1 MALSGEQLTVE
12 ATTKTNTRRWLHL
25 SQKEV
30 MCYLMVLPAMLV
42 ILLVVF
48 LPIAQTFWFSLHDI
62 DKRMGDRPEPFIGLQ
77 NYINAFTDPDTSTR
91 LFDAFGFTT
100 RFAVV
105 SVGLEFVFGLGVA
118 LVLNRNFRG
127 QGLVRAIVLIPWSIT
142 TVVVAQM
149 WGLIYNSEFGILNST
164 LKGLGIIDKDQ
175 LWTANH
181 DLTFWAVV
189 VADTWK
195 STPFVALILLSGLQF
210 IPADLYEAATV
221 DGASVWQKFLHITLP
236 ALRPTILV
244 ALVFRTIDALRI
256 FDLVYVL
263 TEGGFGTESLNYM
276 TYQEL
281 FRKQNFGF
289 GSSLAIITFLYLLVV
304 SLIYIKLL
312 GNREE
317 ERN

>member
-1 MALSGEQLTVE
+1 MAMEQVKVE
-12 ATTKTNTRRWLHL
+12 TPVRTRTRRWLNL

-42 ILLVVF
+42 ITLVVF
-48 LPIAQTFWFSLHDI
+48 FPIAQTFWFSLHDI
-62 DKRMGDRPEPFIGLQ
+62 DKRIANRPEEFVGIQ
-77 NYINAFTDPDTSTR
+77 NYVDAFTKPDISTR
-91 LFDAFGFTT
+91 LLDAFSFTT

-105 SVGLEFVFGLGVA
+105 SVGMEFLLGLGVA
-118 LVLNRNFRG
+118 LVLNKNFRG
-127 QGLVRAIVLIPWSIT
+127 RAFVRAIVLIPWSIT
-142 TVVVAQM
+142 TVVVARM
-149 WGLIYNSEFGILNST
+149 WGLIYNSEFGVLNST
-164 LKGLGIIDKDQ
+164 LRGLGIIKEDQ
-175 LWTANH
+175 LWTANQ
-181 DLTFWAVV
+181 DLTFWAVIM
-189 VADTWK
+189 ADVWK
-195 STPFVALILLSGLQF
+195 STPFVALILLAGLQL
-210 IPADLYEAATV
+210 IPGDLYEAATV
-221 DGASVWQKFLHITLP
+221 DGASTWQKFLSITLP

-289 GSSLAIITFLYLLVV
+289 GSSLAVITFLYIMIIAI
-304 SLIYIKLL
+304 IYIKLL

-317 ERN
+317 ERA